1 MNPSYFFLGGVR
13 IFVDYDNAA
22 PLLNL
27 CMYFSIPYTAFTP
40 VADGVEMTV
49 RHSAY
54 KRLKGEAEA
63 RGVVFSVRKRS
74 GLPALFDRY
83 KLRIG
88 AFVGILLAFLLTV
101 ASQSVIWDIN
111 VTGNESI
118 TATEIRQMLREE
130 GFFVGSYIPA
140 ANTDRIETR
149 IMLKYDTISWM
160 SINIMGT
167 VAEVQVRETVPPQNA
182 DAPKNP
188 ANLVASK
195 DGIIEEVRLFR
206 GVATVVS
213 GQPVSEGML
222 LVSGLYDGERI
233 GVRYT
238 RASGQILARTKSEYY
253 IEIPFEYEEKRYTGE
268 KFYDKYLNFFDF
280 SINILKNSGNEG
292 VLYDRI
298 SIVEN
303 FCFPDGKETPFGL
316 RTDKY
321 RAYETVKLT
330 RTPKEAEELAYYEL
344 SARLSQLAEDSI
356 VTRKTVTP
364 ILKQDSFMLV
374 CRLEMI
380 ENIAETREIEIDI
393 FDFRRESGD

>member
-149 IMLKYDTISWM
+149 IMLKHDTISWM

-280 SINILKNSGNEG
+280 SINILKNSGNLG
-292 VLYDRI
+292 ALYDKI
-298 SIVEN
+298 DIVEN
-303 FCFPDGKETPFGL
+303 CCLPGGIETPFEV
-316 RTDKY
+316 RTVQY
-321 RAYETVKLT
+321 SVYETVSA
-330 RTPKEAEELAYYEL
+330 RRSAEEAERLAYFEL
-344 SARLSQLAEDSI
+344 SQRLAEDAADGILVS
-356 VTRKTVTP
+356 KSVTP
-364 ILKQDSFMLV
+364 ILNENSFVLICTV
-374 CRLEMI
+374 EMI
-380 ENIAETREIEIDI
+380 EDIASVVEFEVDI
-393 FDFRRESGD
+393 TE